1 MENREELLSKL
12 RKKIK
17 GKRGGRGGGKAAI
30 DYNKLQQLTENF
42 QTNNEELEALKREN
56 KQLKDSLN
64 MLMNPKMKEAFEN
77 YAKVLSEN
85 EALKNKIKELESTE

>member
-1 MENREELLSKL
+1 MQNRDELLAKL
-12 RKKIK
+12 QKKIK
-17 GKRGGRGGGKAAI
+17 GKRGGRGGKAAI

-42 QTNNEELEALKREN
+42 QSNSGELEELKREN

-77 YAKVLSEN
+77 YERVVKEN
-85 EALKNKIKELESTE
+85 AELKQRLDST